1 MNILSFGF
9 SFCVFM
15 WVLKISFRLLL
26 IFNFLGAPCFAVV
39 GYTVFCSRS
48 MSLTFRLQT
57 SMGRSPVSLLNVSF
71 TVIIFPELAINM
83 FMFVVVGIRM
93 DFGSW

>member
-1 MNILSFGF
+1 MNNLSFGF
-9 SFCVFM
+9 SFSVSM

-26 IFNFLGAPCFAVV
+26 IFSFLDAPCFAVV

-57 SMGRSPVSLLNVSF
+57 SIGRSPVSLLNVSF
-71 TVIIFPELAINM
+71 TVIILPELAISM
-83 FMFVVVGIRM
+83 LMCVVDGIRIV
-93 DFGSW
+93 FGSW